1 MFHQFDDDLKHAI
14 VLMAVREAPITR
26 EQNNKD
32 LEAQARARQKK
43 DEIARQENM
52 DRVSEEYIEAM
63 YLINMYHSDACIKD
77 DPKNVTAVLNKLK
90 SKTAKMRALKTNISI
105 RVKGFGWQWA
115 HTSWSKDGE
124 EYSVSYLANHLCKI
138 IRKEN
143 NMSIPTKPKVNVPK
157 RKKVGVLGTEA
168 EDVSTLDEEYL
179 KGEEDFKRR
188 AETARTLRETSGESS
203 VFSRMQ
209 PFYRPEICELQ
220 DKRIDVLFEL
230 NAKVKGKNKKVKR
243 WCQGKVVKVYED
255 RSKPRDRV
263 D

>member
-115 HTSWSKDGE
+115 HTHWLKGGNN
-124 EYSVSYLANHLCKI
+124 YSVAYQANHLRKI
-138 IRKEN
+138 IR
-143 NMSIPTKPKVNVPK
+143 
-157 RKKVGVLGTEA
+157 
-168 EDVSTLDEEYL
+168 
-179 KGEEDFKRR
+179 
-188 AETARTLRETSGESS
+188 
-203 VFSRMQ
+203 
-209 PFYRPEICELQ
+209 
-220 DKRIDVLFEL
+220 
-230 NAKVKGKNKKVKR
+230 
-243 WCQGKVVKVYED
+243 
-255 RSKPRDRV
+255 
-263 D
+263 